1 MWTPVRGFILTDSAE
16 RFMVALCQ
24 RKLRKNSFT
33 LCCCISLLLGHCF
46 STVAICLAVQP
57 DTLTFNHDIRP
68 ILSRHCFACHGPD
81 SEDRQAGLRL
91 DSREDALKE
100 LASGMRAIIPGNRG
114 V

>member
-1 MWTPVRGFILTDSAE
+1 
-16 RFMVALCQ
+16 MVALCQ
-24 RKLRKNSFT
+24 RTFRTTATRTGATFF
-33 LCCCISLLLGHCF
+33 CCISFLLGHCC
-46 STVAICLAVQP
+46 STAALCLAVQP

-114 V
+114 ESE